1 MSDPQCKQCGG
12 TIHPYECGS
21 DGCCGECNYHA
32 ALTSSA
38 AMTERGSIVAWLRST
53 ARPNLTSGLALL
65 DVADLIERGAHIDG
79 LREGGGATRSS
90 LGNRPPHHL
99 RGDDE

>member
-38 AMTERGSIVAWLRST
+38 AMTERGSIVAWLRSFID
-53 ARPNLTSGLALL
+53 PYGEVHLDLDDLAL
-65 DVADLIERGAHIDG
+65 IEHG
-79 LREGGGATRSS
+79 E
-90 LGNRPPHHL
+90 HL
-99 RGDDE
+99 RSDDE

>member
-38 AMTERGSIVAWLRST
+38 SMAERAAIVVWLRSW
-53 ARPNLTSGLALL
+53 ADRNGEVDVSGE
-65 DVADLIERGAHIDG
+65 IERGEHIKNPDESSHVPTTG
-79 LREGGGATRSS
+79 KEGF
-90 LGNRPPHHL
+90 N
-99 RGDDE
+99 DE